1 MDSDVPVTIRNG
13 GHRGRA
19 AVNGV
24 SQQLAAENKPRVRRR
39 QRDRDVGYSQAGTE
53 AKHSPGSERSR
64 IYTFRGRVLPSLA

>member
-24 SQQLAAENKPRVRRR
+24 SRQLAAENKARVRRR
-39 QRDRDVGYSQAGTE
+39 QRDRDVGGQ
-53 AKHSPGSERSR
+53 PGRD
-64 IYTFRGRVLPSLA
+64 